1 MVHGSQRDKII
12 EDICEY
18 DVVLTTYG
26 TLRLDIDNYRDI
38 VFDYC
43 IIDEGQSIK
52 NSEAQNSRAV
62 KEIQAKIRFALT
74 GTPIENNLTELW
86 SIFDFIM
93 PGYLY
98 AKEKFEEKFI
108 SRREDNLENLK
119 TMIKPFI
126 LRRTKKEVMNELPDK
141 IEKTLLVEMTP
152 SQKAVY
158 SNYVK
163 RVKAV
168 MKNNKDGRIEIF
180 SYLTKLREICLD
192 PSLILEDYNGGSGKI
207 EEVAGIIKN
216 HIDSGGRYFYFH
228 NLLLH

>member
-1 MVHGSQRDKII
+1 MGLGKTIQVIAFLLSEKNKKTCIICPTSLLYNWKDEILRFAPSLRVVMVHGSQRDKII

-86 SIFDFIM
+86 SIFDFKCQ
-93 PGYLY
+93 GTSTL
-98 AKEKFEEKFI
+98 KKSLRK
-108 SRREDNLENLK
+108 NLFQE
-119 TMIKPFI
+119 
-126 LRRTKKEVMNELPDK
+126 
-141 IEKTLLVEMTP
+141 
-152 SQKAVY
+152 
-158 SNYVK
+158 
-163 RVKAV
+163 
-168 MKNNKDGRIEIF
+168 
-180 SYLTKLREICLD
+180 
-192 PSLILEDYNGGSGKI
+192 GKI
-207 EEVAGIIKN
+207 I
-216 HIDSGGRYFYFH
+216 
-228 NLLLH
+228 